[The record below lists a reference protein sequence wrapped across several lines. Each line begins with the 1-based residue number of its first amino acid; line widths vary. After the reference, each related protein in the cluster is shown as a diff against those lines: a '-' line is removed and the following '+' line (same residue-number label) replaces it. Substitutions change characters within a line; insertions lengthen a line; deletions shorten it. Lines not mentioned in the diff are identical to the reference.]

1 MDPTKV
7 QKFITLSKQIAIALV
22 LTAGTLQ
29 TLATTDGIH
38 LPTWLLTVA
47 HGILGIGVALG
58 IGSSGLKPV
67 QPQTP
72 EALSAPAP
80 AEEKQP

>member
-58 IGSSGLKPV
+58 IGSSGLKPP
-67 QPQTP
+67 QPP
-72 EALSAPAP
+72 EAPSAPAP